1 IDVPPSI
8 TQGDQKITAN
18 VTVTAAD
25 GSMPAGQ
32 VTMSYSGFQGGTA
45 FAHTLVNGNTAYTL
59 YSLPAGT
66 YTLTATYAAQG
77 KYQGSQTTARLLVPP
92 SGAGRP
98 VATSIGIDVPA
109 SITQNDQNAR
119 AVVTVTAADGST
131 PPGQVTLSFSG
142 FQGGTPF

>member
-1 IDVPPSI
+1 TPGSYAGPSKAGTVPNSAGGGAPVATSIRIEVPPSI

-32 VTMSYSGFQGGTA
+32 VTMSYSGFQGDVP
-45 FAHTLVNGNTAYTL
+45 FAHTLVNGSSAYTL

-66 YTLTATYAAQG
+66 YILTAGYAAPG
-77 KYQGSQTTARLLVPP
+77 KYQASTATARLTVAPP
-92 SGAGRP
+92 GAGRP

-119 AVVTVTAADGST
+119 
-131 PPGQVTLSFSG
+131 
-142 FQGGTPF
+142 